1 MMPIGDHNLALAA
14 LQAVVLYAPLLAG
27 PGRAVAFRVDGRPRR
42 SRFTH
47 FLLACWWS
55 SAAQSGQFICC
66 VRACV
71 CSEEE
76 EKINHF
82 LASQLCLLVG
92 GCKVVSS

>member
-1 MMPIGDHNLALAA
+1 MPIGDHNLALAA

-71 CSEEE
+71 RVFGRGGENKS
-76 EKINHF
+76 F
-82 LASQLCLLVG
+82 LGQP
-92 GCKVVSS
+92 VVSTSRWLQGG